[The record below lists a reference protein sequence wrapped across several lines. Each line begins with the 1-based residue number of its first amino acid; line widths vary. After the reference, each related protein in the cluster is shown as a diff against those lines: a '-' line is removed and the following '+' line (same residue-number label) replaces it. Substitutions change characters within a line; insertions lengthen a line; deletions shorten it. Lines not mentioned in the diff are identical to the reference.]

1 MSTRRSKTRR
11 YFEPCTG
18 ALFFTASVVQVVTRV
33 SCWMENHCAF
43 AMSLVTDSRVHSPSS
58 DGFAAYLDAELDSD
72 SSDVSPEQEA
82 EDDEQ
87 EAEDESDSEY
97 KRVKRQKV
105 EEFESIEEHP
115 GSTSDGSLEQNLA
128 MVAHKYVEP

>member
-1 MSTRRSKTRR
+1 
-11 YFEPCTG
+11 
-18 ALFFTASVVQVVTRV
+18 
-33 SCWMENHCAF
+33 
-43 AMSLVTDSRVHSPSS
+43 MSLVTDSRVHSPSS

-115 GSTSDGSLEQNLA
+115 GSTSDGSLEQNLG
-128 MVAHKYVEP
+128 KIVET

>member
-1 MSTRRSKTRR
+1 
-11 YFEPCTG
+11 
-18 ALFFTASVVQVVTRV
+18 
-33 SCWMENHCAF
+33 
-43 AMSLVTDSRVHSPSS
+43 MSLVTDSRVHSPSS

-97 KRVKRQKV
+97 KRFSVGC
-105 EEFESIEEHP
+105 I
-115 GSTSDGSLEQNLA
+115 DLLL
-128 MVAHKYVEP
+128 KYDCFT